1 MKVKLIVSSLAAL
14 GVLSQCP
21 LAFGAA
27 KDLNSATAPAD
38 ADYPKVG
45 GNLGNQNYSSLTQIN
60 KANLQNL
67 GAVWKLDV
75 SAASTTKPVPAAGT
89 TDTGQQTSPLVIDG
103 VIYSDTPVGGV
114 IAVNGKTGA
123 VKWKWTPS
131 IGANGFGPTGTRRGV
146 SVGDGK
152 VFTLASGNRIVALDK
167 ETGDIVWVVQ
177 PTGAG
182 GQSLGNV
189 AKVGTVYYDGMVYIG
204 TNDAGRNAGLAVRSS
219 DGALQWYFFG
229 AADTGF
235 VVTDVNGVTYDAG
248 DTWGSNPNPATG
260 LSCALT
266 AGAAPWMHPAVDPE
280 LNQVYWTF
288 GNIRSC
294 NSSQDASLR
303 GGVGPHGNQPIN
315 LFGNSMVA
323 TDAKTGAY
331 KWHFQSQ
338 RHGYHDMDN
347 TQPPTVG
354 EVVVDGQTRKVIYYG
369 SKASET
375 FIIDRVTGKE
385 IRTVV
390 ERPVPQDSRQADLPF
405 QPYPPTGAWLKDC
418 IVYQPLSL
426 TNIPGDPYRAVPNY
440 NGYQAK
446 ARQPDGSLPL
456 AFTPGSYIDADL
468 PFLTIPPGYHGNN
481 GELPTSDGNGGTTA
495 AHRLG
500 CLWDPHWD
508 LPMLSTTTQ
517 NGGND
522 WSGSAFSPNLGL
534 YITPYAINNV
544 AHDRIEGSNGLRAP
558 GQYQTGGY
566 LALDAKTGQV
576 VWNNFTGL
584 DQAHGQTPLV
594 TASGLVFWGQP
605 DGWFVAADAATGKN
619 LWKFQMGAGGG
630 QGVAT
635 YTVDG
640 EQYVVVEAFGSGT
653 PYSGGSDGSTMWAFK
668 LGGTVSEAPTPDP
681 LVIRRNGGG
690 TPTAGSTVSNTV
702 YLARLNRTDTA
713 TQGRNSNV
721 DAIGTGGMQPTNLG
735 VPVGTTV
742 TFLNPGADTFPNF
755 PNLKEHCVTQFF
767 EGLFNARL
775 QPGESFQYEFDREGE
790 YWYND
795 CTDPRPT
802 GRVNVTAQEI
812 NVPGAL
818 TIVPSVLNLKPP
830 TGVFTSVVGVIN
842 AVFELPSGYTLD
854 TGYGAKVTMKTPLS
868 DQVFE
873 ARSVS
878 VTANG
883 RRLTASF
890 DKAVLDNNIPAG
902 TAVPLTVS
910 GLFLNNGVQKRLTST
925 GNARVIK

>member
-1 MKVKLIVSSLAAL
+1 MKVKLIVSSLMAL
-14 GVLSQCP
+14 GVLSQSP

-45 GNLGNQNYSSLTQIN
+45 GNLGNQNYSGLTQIN
-60 KANLQNL
+60 KHNLKNL
-67 GAVWKLDV
+67 GAAWKLDV
-75 SAASTTKPVPAAGT
+75 SAAPTTKPVAAPGT
-89 TDTGQQTSPLVIDG
+89 TTTGQQTSPLVIDG

-114 IAVNGKTGA
+114 IAVDGKTGA

-131 IGANGFGPTGTRRGV
+131 TAANGFGPSGTRRGV

-152 VFTLASGNRIVALDK
+152 VFTLASGNRVVALNKD
-167 ETGDIVWVVQ
+167 TGDIVWVVQ

-182 GQSLGNV
+182 GASLGNV
-189 AKVGTVYYDGMVYIG
+189 AKVGTVYFDGMVYIG

-235 VVTDVNGVTYDAG
+235 VVTDVNGVTYNAG
-248 DTWGSNPNPATG
+248 ATWGPPQANGN
-260 LSCALT
+260 SCALT
-266 AGAAPWMHPAVDPE
+266 GGVAPWMHPAVDPE

-294 NSSQDASLR
+294 GSSQDGSGR
-303 GGVGPHGNQPIN
+303 PGIN

-347 TQPPTVG
+347 TQPPSVG
-354 EVVVDGQTRKVIYYG
+354 EVVVDGVTKKVIYYG

-375 FIIDRVTGKE
+375 FILDRTTGKE
-385 IRTVV
+385 IRSVV
-390 ERPVPQDSRQADLPF
+390 ERPVPQDSRQKDEPL

-418 IVYQPLSL
+418 IVYQPLSPD
-426 TNIPGDPYRAVPNY
+426 TIPGDPYRAVPNY

-446 ARQPDGSLPL
+446 ARQADGSLPL

-468 PFLTIPPGYHGNN
+468 PFLTIPAGYRGNN
-481 GELPTSDGNGGTTA
+481 GELATSDGNGGTTA
-495 AHRLG
+495 PHRLG

-508 LPMLSTTTQ
+508 LPLLSTTTQ

-522 WSGSAFSPNLGL
+522 WSGSAFTPNLGL

-544 AHDRIEGSNGLRAP
+544 AHDRTEGSNGLRAP

-566 LALDAKTGQV
+566 LALDGKTGQV

-594 TASGLVFWGQP
+594 TASDLVFWGQP
-605 DGWFVAADAATGKN
+605 DGYFVAADAVTGKN

-668 LGGTVSEAPTPDP
+668 LGGTMSEAPTPDP
-681 LVIRRNGGG
+681 LVIRRGGG
-690 TPTAGSTVSNTV
+690 GNPTAGSTVNNTI
-702 YLARLNRTDTA
+702 YLARNSRTNDTA
-713 TQGRNSNV
+713 AARDTVS
-721 DAIGTGGMQPTNLG
+721 TGSMQPANLG

-742 TFLNPGADTFPNF
+742 TFLNPGAATFPNF
-755 PNLKEHCVTQFF
+755 PNLKEHCATQFF
-767 EGLFNARL
+767 EGVFNARL
-775 QPGESFQYEFDREGE
+775 QPGQSFQYTFDREGE

-802 GRVNVTAQEI
+802 GRANVKAEVI
-812 NVPGAL
+812 DVPGAL
-818 TIVPSVLNLKPP
+818 QIAPPVMNLKSP
-830 TGVFTSVVGVIN
+830 TGIFTGVNGNIT
-842 AVFELPSGYTLD
+842 AVLKVPDGYTLD
-854 TGYGAKVTMKTPLS
+854 TGYGAKVTIKTPLS
-868 DQVFE
+868 AALFE
-873 ARSVS
+873 AVA
-878 VTANG
+878 VH
-883 RRLTASF
+883 ASPDGKTVVATF
-890 DKAVLDNNIPAG
+890 DRAELDNNIDVG

-910 GLFLNNGVQKRLTST
+910 GLFMNGGVQKRLTST
-925 GNARVIK
+925 ANVRVTK

>member
-1 MKVKLIVSSLAAL
+1 MKLKLLVSSLAAL
-14 GVLSQCP
+14 GVIGISP

-38 ADYPKVG
+38 QDYPKVG
-45 GNLGNQNYSSLTQIN
+45 GNLGNQNYSSLTQIT
-60 KANLQNL
+60 KSNLQNL
-67 GAVWKLDV
+67 GAAWKLDV
-75 SAASTTKPVPAAGT
+75 SAAPTTKPRAAPGT
-89 TDTGQQTSPLVIDG
+89 TATGQQTSPLVIDG
-103 VIYSDTPVGGV
+103 VIYSDTPGGGV

-131 IGANGFGPTGTRRGV
+131 VAANGFGPSGTRRGV

-152 VFTLASGNRIVALDK
+152 VFTLASGNRVVALDK
-167 ETGDIVWVVQ
+167 ETGDQVWVVQ

-189 AKVGTVYYDGMVYIG
+189 AKVGTVYFDGMVYIG

-229 AADTGF
+229 AAERGL
-235 VVTDVNGVTYDAG
+235 VVTDVNGNTVDAG
-248 DTWGSNPNPATG
+248 ATWGPDVNG
-260 LSCALT
+260 QSCALT

-288 GNIRSC
+288 GNVRSC
-294 NSSQDASLR
+294 RSSQDGSLR
-303 GGVGPHGNQPIN
+303 PGIN

-347 TQPPTVG
+347 TQPPSVG
-354 EVVVDGQTRKVIYYG
+354 EVVLNGETRKVIYYG

-375 FIIDRVTGKE
+375 FILDRVTGKE

-390 ERPVPQDSRQADLPF
+390 ERPVPQDSRQSDEPF
-405 QPYPPTGAWLKDC
+405 QPYPPTGAWLRDC
-418 IVYQPLSL
+418 IVYQPLSPS
-426 TNIPGDPYRAVPNY
+426 TVPGDPYRAVPNY
-440 NGYQAK
+440 NGYQANVFTR
-446 ARQPDGSLPL
+446 APNDNTPQPL
-456 AFTPGSYIDADL
+456 AFKPGSYIDADL
-468 PFLTIPPGYHGNN
+468 PFLTIPPGYRGND

-508 LPMLSTTTQ
+508 LPLLSTTTQ

-522 WSGSAFSPNLGL
+522 WSGSAFAPALGL
-534 YITPYAINNV
+534 YITPYAVNNV
-544 AHDRIEGSNGLRAP
+544 AHDRGEGSNGLRAP

-566 LALDAKTGQV
+566 LGLNAKTGEV

-584 DQAHGQTPLV
+584 DQAHGQTPMV
-594 TASGLVFWGQP
+594 TASDLVFWGQP
-605 DGWFVAADAATGKN
+605 DGWFVAADAATGKV
-619 LWKFQMGAGGG
+619 LWQFQTGAGVG

-635 YTVDG
+635 YMVDG

-668 LGGTVSEAPTPDP
+668 LGGTAAEAPTPDP
-681 LVIRRNGGG
+681 LVIRRGGGG
-690 TPTAGSTVSNTV
+690 TPTAGSTVNNTI
-702 YLARLNRTDTA
+702 YLARSNRTADTA
-713 TQGRNSNV
+713 AARDSV
-721 DAIGTGGMQPTNLG
+721 GTGAMQPANLG

-742 TFLNPGADTFPNF
+742 TFLNPGAATFPNF
-755 PNLKEHCVTQFF
+755 PNLKEHCATQFF
-767 EGLFNARL
+767 EGLFNTRL
-775 QPGESFQYEFDREGE
+775 QPGQSFQYTFTREGE

-802 GRVNVTAQEI
+802 GRINVTLAPQDQ
-812 NVPGAL
+812 PGAL
-818 TIVPSVLNLKPP
+818 SFIPSTLNMRSP
-830 TGVFTSVVGVIN
+830 TGVFTGVQGLVT
-842 AVFELPSGYTLD
+842 ATFKVPAGYTFDGKDGVKL
-854 TGYGAKVTMKTPLS
+854 KTPLS
-868 DQVFE
+868 TTLF
-873 ARSVS
+873 SP
-878 VTANG
+878 VTATMSSDGKTLVVTFNKG
-883 RRLTASF
+883 EI
-890 DKAVLDNNIPAG
+890 DNNVPAG
-902 TAVPLTVS
+902 DAVPLTVTAN
-910 GLFLNNGVQKRLTST
+910 FLNAGVQKKLAST
-925 GNARVIK
+925 VNVRVIK

>member
-1 MKVKLIVSSLAAL
+1 
-14 GVLSQCP
+14 
-21 LAFGAA
+21 
-27 KDLNSATAPAD
+27 
-38 ADYPKVG
+38 
-45 GNLGNQNYSSLTQIN
+45 
-60 KANLQNL
+60 
-67 GAVWKLDV
+67 
-75 SAASTTKPVPAAGT
+75 
-89 TDTGQQTSPLVIDG
+89 
-103 VIYSDTPVGGV
+103 
-114 IAVNGKTGA
+114 
-123 VKWKWTPS
+123 
-131 IGANGFGPTGTRRGV
+131 
-146 SVGDGK
+146 
-152 VFTLASGNRIVALDK
+152 
-167 ETGDIVWVVQ
+167 
-177 PTGAG
+177 
-182 GQSLGNV
+182 
-189 AKVGTVYYDGMVYIG
+189 
-204 TNDAGRNAGLAVRSS
+204 
-219 DGALQWYFFG
+219 
-229 AADTGF
+229 
-235 VVTDVNGVTYDAG
+235 
-248 DTWGSNPNPATG
+248 
-260 LSCALT
+260 
-266 AGAAPWMHPAVDPE
+266 
-280 LNQVYWTF
+280 
-288 GNIRSC
+288 
-294 NSSQDASLR
+294 
-303 GGVGPHGNQPIN
+303 
-315 LFGNSMVA
+315 
-323 TDAKTGAY
+323 
-331 KWHFQSQ
+331 
-338 RHGYHDMDN
+338 
-347 TQPPTVG
+347 
-354 EVVVDGQTRKVIYYG
+354 VVVDGQTRKVIYYG

-385 IRTVV
+385 IRNVV

-775 QPGESFQYEFDREGE
+775 QPGESFQYKFDREGE